1 MVAHTVAPDS
11 RVAWVEAEGH
21 RTGASSSSNTPE
33 WVAAPAATPDCREWA
48 VGFSEAVK
56 LAFPVAKAVPARTPV
71 ECHSR
76 VVSVPVADLEAESP
90 VTVAARA
97 TTKSTALALAAIST
111 RAPPLAVGWVAS
123 TEATV
128 VVVVRPAFRPA
139 RAISGAHTVAAN
151 RLACKPELVNWAVAA
166 EVDRRHTVAVVK
178 LASRPE
184 LASLAVARTAV
195 VRVEP
200 RAASGDRTAAAN
212 RADFN
217 PESVSLAKVAEVAL
231 TLVALAAKLGSRPAP
246 VSWAV
251 EVEAPTALV
260 ASRGSVAVHTEAAV
274 PPASSRGSVDPAH
287 TAG

>member
-1 MVAHTVAPDS
+1 MAADS
-11 RVAWVEAEGH
+11 RVAWVEAGGR
-21 RTGASSSSNTPE
+21 RTEASSSSSSNTPE

-56 LAFPVAKAVPARTPV
+56 LASPVAKAVPARTPV
-71 ECHSR
+71 ERRSR
-76 VVSVPVADLEAESP
+76 VVSVHRLGAGSP

-123 TEATV
+123 AEATV

-139 RAISGAHTVAAN
+139 RASSGGHTVAAN
-151 RLACKPELVNWAVAA
+151 RLACKPGLVNWAAAAA
-166 EVDRRHTVAVVK
+166 EVDRRRTVAVVK

-200 RAASGDRTAAAN
+200 RAVSGDRTAAAN
-212 RADFN
+212 KADFN

-231 TLVALAAKLGSRPAP
+231 TLVALAAKPGSRPAP

-251 EVEAPTALV
+251 EVEVHTAAV
-260 ASRGSVAVHTEAAV
+260 ASRGSVAVHTVAAAPV
-274 PPASSRGSVDPAH
+274 ASSRITV
-287 TAG
+287 